1 MSKKYSS
8 YSKHGEIFEN
18 WRRFLNEEKLASPLY
33 DGHLVRISE
42 ELEASNEDM
51 LLEFRLGLDFKDI
64 LQFIAA
70 AAVEY
75 GLDATIAGAPA
86 SLAADTVVDAL
97 FAGESFITGLSDFT
111 NLQDQFDQGK
121 EMMEQ
126 VFASREVLQ
135 KGFDAYYDHIQ
146 DILSNTNS
154 LVATGSAFLTKQA
167 IKQAIRQAIDML
179 KKQID
184 KLSKKIADI
193 ITKAVKIVVPDATV
207 GLAIG
212 AVIKTALLNLA
223 DNAYSAL
230 TNAIELSPALTD
242 FITDPELAK
251 RTFEEMYDGLVSLL
265 TQVKTKIEEDAQWS
279 LRRGLYG
286 LVAGPIGAATAASP
300 LGQEALVRS
309 LSSALQSLRNNR
321 EMFLNII
328 ASIFDLVIP
337 ALFGLL
343 ATWQIFSKNDIE
355 EIEDEEPSKRM
366 LVTVGK
372 R

>member
-8 YSKHGEIFEN
+8 YSRHGEIFEN

-64 LQFIAA
+64 LQFIVAGAA
-70 AAVEY
+70 EY

-86 SLAADTVVDAL
+86 SLAADTVVDVL
-97 FAGESFITGLSDFT
+97 FAGDTFISGLSNFT
-111 NLQDQFDQGK
+111 NLQDQFDQGR
-121 EMMEQ
+121 EMMEE

-146 DILSNTNS
+146 DIVSNTNS
-154 LVATGSAFLTKQA
+154 LLAPGATLLAKQA
-167 IKQAIRQAIDML
+167 IKQAI

-184 KLSKKIADI
+184 KLAKKIADI
-193 ITKAVKIVVPDATV
+193 IAKALKIAVPDATI
-207 GLAIG
+207 GLATG
-212 AVIKTALLNLA
+212 VALKTALMNLA
-223 DNAYSAL
+223 DNAYSVL
-230 TNAIELSPALTD
+230 TSAIELSPALTD

-251 RTFEEMYDGLVSLL
+251 RTFEEMYDGIVSLL
-265 TQVKTKIEEDAQWS
+265 AQVKVRTEEDTQWS
-279 LRRGLYG
+279 LRRGLYALPAG
-286 LVAGPIGAATAASP
+286 LPAAAAAGSP

-309 LSSALQSLRNNR
+309 LSSALQFLRNKR

-343 ATWQIFSKNDIE
+343 ATWQILSKNDM
-355 EIEDEEPSKRM
+355 EDPEAGEPSKRM
-366 LVTVGK
+366 LVKVGK